1 MAIKVSGTTVIDDN
15 RNINAGV
22 ATFSNINVPPE
33 VITFSP
39 SDGAVDQA
47 YDVNIVLTFAQTM
60 RKGTGNITIRD
71 GSATGSVLETIDV
84 VGAAVTISA
93 GTVTVNPTSSIPAS
107 TNAFIVFD
115 EGCLEGSLGTGIAS
129 ITDYNFT
136 TVALALGDAYE
147 GGYFIC
153 CASNV
158 YWIIAPSSAEVDRNW
173 YSRGDGNSKAQQV
186 SGCTGWFVPSVS
198 QMYNPGGTRRN
209 YWDSYRSARYCTNT
223 ERTNLDAWTITLST
237 STIQCHDSNK
247 QGDGYYVRSMRCVT
261 Y

>member
-1 MAIKVSGTTVIDDN
+1 MAIKISGTTVIDDN

-33 VITFSP
+33 VLTFSP
-39 SDGAVDQA
+39 ADGAVDQA

-60 RKGTGNITIRD
+60 RKGTGNITIRS
-71 GSATGSVLETIDV
+71 GSATGTVLETINV
-84 VGAAVTISA
+84 LGTGVTISA
-93 GTVTVNPTSSIPAS
+93 GTVTVNPTTTIPSS
-107 TNAFIVFD
+107 TNAYIVFD

-158 YWIIAPSSAEVDRNW
+158 YWIVAPQSAEVSRTWDQRNDANT
-173 YSRGDGNSKAQQV
+173 RAQQV
-186 SGCTGWFVPSVS
+186 SSCTGWFVPNCG
-198 QMYNPGGTRRN
+198 QLQNPGYTCRQ
-209 YWDSYRSARYCTNT
+209 YWDEYCRQQYWASGPGYNNNNQAYSIDLNNNY
-223 ERTNLDAWTITLST
+223 ENV
-237 STIQCHDSNK
+237 QNK
-247 QGDGYYVRSMRCVT
+247 PTQFCVRSFRCVT